1 MPNTALRKSASEA
14 PPPTPVAHRRRARLR
29 PWQLILLF
37 AGLLVGLL
45 AMSGAVG
52 NEPLRRSMEAQINR
66 RLHGYTVRIA
76 KLRLQPIGGSI
87 TLEGVEIRQ
96 IAHPD
101 PPLAAIP
108 LLRASV
114 EWRQLFFLRLVADF
128 VLERPSVS
136 MNLAQLQGEVA
147 SGVPVR
153 DRGWQQAV
161 QAIYPLK
168 INFLRIHDASL
179 VYVDNASDR
188 PLRVTHLNVQASNIR
203 NIHSRERAYPSPIEM
218 NGTVF
223 GSGRAA
229 LTGHADF
236 LAEPHLGIQ
245 GQFRATNIPLDDL
258 RPLGSHWNVETR
270 KGSLSAN
277 GEVEY
282 APNIR
287 RLHLPSVVLS
297 GVQADY
303 VRRAPGA
310 PDPLRA
316 AIERPTAAAPTQPWD
331 LVLDRFQLVDSDL
344 GLRDETGA
352 PTYRVFVSQAGL
364 EVSGFSSRSSSRPAT
379 ALLSGEFMGG
389 GRTRGRVKFWP
400 VDGGSDADVDLKI
413 EATDMRKMNDLF
425 RAHGK
430 FDVAAGVF
438 SLYSQLHLRGREVNG
453 YVKPLFQSVEIYDSR
468 QDAGKSFFRKVYEGA
483 VDAAAKIL
491 TNPGRQQVATTV
503 ELHGPVS
510 GPKSSTLQ
518 IVGGLIEN
526 AFFKA
531 VLPGFDQQIGVKKH

>member
-1 MPNTALRKSASEA
+1 MPRNALQKAASEA
-14 PPPTPVAHRRRARLR
+14 APPLPATRRQTGRLR
-29 PWQLILLF
+29 TWHYFLLG
-37 AGLLVGLL
+37 AGVLVGLL
-45 AMSGAVG
+45 AMSGAIG

-66 RLHGYTVRIA
+66 RLHGYTMRIA
-76 KLRLQPIGGSI
+76 KLRLQAIGGSL

-96 IAHPD
+96 IAHPE
-101 PPLAAIP
+101 PPLAVIP
-108 LLRASV
+108 LLKASV

-128 VLERPSVS
+128 MLERPSVS

-147 SGVPVR
+147 SGVPVQ

-168 INFLRIHDASL
+168 INSLRIHDASL
-179 VYVDNASDR
+179 VYADNASDR

-203 NIHSRERAYPSPIEM
+203 NIHSREHAYPSPIEM
-218 NGTVF
+218 DGTVF

-229 LTGHADF
+229 LKGHADF
-236 LAEPHLGIQ
+236 LAEPHFGIQ
-245 GQFRATNIPLDDL
+245 GQFRATSIPLDDL
-258 RPLGSHWNVETR
+258 RPLGRHWNVETR

-282 APNIR
+282 APKVR

-303 VRRAPGA
+303 VRRPPGA

-316 AIERPTAAAPTQPWD
+316 AIERSAPSTATPSWD
-331 LVLDRFQLVDSDL
+331 LSLDRLQLVDSNV
-344 GLRDETGA
+344 GLRDETRA
-352 PTYRVFVSQAGL
+352 PAYRVFVSQAGL
-364 EVSGFSSRSSSRPAT
+364 DVNGFSNRSSSRPAT
-379 ALLSGEFMGG
+379 ALLSGQFMGSG
-389 GRTRGRVKFWP
+389 KTRGHVKFWP
-400 VDGGSDADVDLKI
+400 VDGVSDADLDLTI
-413 EATDMRKMNDLF
+413 EATDMRTMNDLF

-438 SLYSQLHLRGREVNG
+438 SLYSQLHLRGREVDG
-453 YVKPLFQSVEIYDSR
+453 YVKPLFHSVEIYDSR
-468 QDAGKSFFRKVYEGA
+468 QDADKSLFRKVYEGA

-491 TNPGRQQVATTV
+491 TNPKRKQVATTV
-503 ELHGPVS
+503 EIHGPVS

-518 IVGGLIEN
+518 IVGGLVQN

-531 VLPGFDQQIGVKKH
+531 VLPGFDQQIGVKKR